1 MDVEHAI
8 TLCVLLWAHDGE
20 ERALI
25 AYEDAVL
32 QLLSS
37 HGGRVLQ
44 RARTDGSDDG
54 PLEIHVLT
62 FPSEAALDAYMN
74 DPRRAA
80 RAADRGRA
88 IARTAV
94 HRVKL
99 V

>member
-1 MDVEHAI
+1 MHGETEIV
-8 TLCVLLWAHDGE
+8 LCVLLWAHAGQ
-20 ERALI
+20 ERALV

-32 QLLSS
+32 QLLPA
-37 HGGRVLQ
+37 HGGRALQ
-44 RARTDGSDDG
+44 RARTSDTDDG
-54 PLEIHVLT
+54 PLEIHFLT

-80 RAADRGRA
+80 LTADRERA

-94 HRVKL
+94 HRVAL

>member
-1 MDVEHAI
+1 V
-8 TLCVLLWAHDGE
+8 GE
-20 ERALI
+20 EHALI

-32 QLLSS
+32 QLLPA

-44 RARTDGSDDG
+44 RARTNGTEDG

-80 RAADRGRA
+80 LSADRERA

-94 HRVKL
+94 HRVAL

>member
-1 MDVEHAI
+1 MHGETEV
-8 TLCVLLWAHDGE
+8 TLCVLLWAHAGE
-20 ERALI
+20 EHALI

-32 QLLSS
+32 QLLPA

-44 RARTDGSDDG
+44 RARTNDTDDG
-54 PLEIHVLT
+54 PLEIHVLV
-62 FPSEAALDAYMN
+62 FPSETALDAYMN

-80 RAADRGRA
+80 LTAARERA

-94 HRVKL
+94 HRVAL

>member
-1 MDVEHAI
+1 MDGGTEI
-8 TLCVLLWAHDGE
+8 TLCVLLWAHPDE
-20 ERALI
+20 ERALV

-32 QLLSS
+32 QLLPA

-44 RARTDGSDDG
+44 RARTTNTDDG
-54 PLEIHVLT
+54 PLEIHLLT
-62 FPSEAALDAYMN
+62 FPSETALDTYMN

-80 RAADRGRA
+80 LTADRERA

-94 HRVKL
+94 HRVAL